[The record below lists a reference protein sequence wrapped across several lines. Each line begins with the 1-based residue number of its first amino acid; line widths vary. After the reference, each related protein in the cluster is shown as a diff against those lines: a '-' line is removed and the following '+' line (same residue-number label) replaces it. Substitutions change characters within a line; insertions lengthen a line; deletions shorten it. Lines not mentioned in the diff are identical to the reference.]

1 MNETAILTSIF
12 LAATASAEGWYEPKR
27 GSDERSALM
36 DAIRPHVEWQLG
48 QPIQFVVGDLRVSG
62 DVAFGVLNPQRPGGA
77 EARKL
82 NCIKHLV
89 FSVVK

>member
-1 MNETAILTSIF
+1 
-12 LAATASAEGWYEPKR
+12 
-27 GSDERSALM
+27 M

-62 DVAFGVLNPQRPGGA
+62 DVAFGVLNPQETRRR
-77 EARKL
+77 EKL
-82 NCIKHLV
+82 NCIKHQV